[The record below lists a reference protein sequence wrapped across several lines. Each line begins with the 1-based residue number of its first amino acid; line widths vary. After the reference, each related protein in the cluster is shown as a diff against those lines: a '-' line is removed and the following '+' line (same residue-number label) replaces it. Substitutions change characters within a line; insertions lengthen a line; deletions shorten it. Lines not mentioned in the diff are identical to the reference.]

1 MNDFIEVSGKTV
13 EDAITQAKVQLGV
26 TSDQLEYEIVEKGS
40 SGFFGIGS
48 KDAVVRA
55 RRKTFERPEKKKK
68 EQKTESFSQV
78 EEKEIKAV
86 EEKVEKAE
94 VKETFD
100 DKKTGGFKETVVSV
114 KTIDQRED
122 KERVPLDDA
131 KKAEVIEK
139 TMSFTGALLTKM
151 GIENHLKVDF
161 NDEEQAVEIDVS
173 GPDMGALIGKRG
185 QTLYAVQYLVSLYVN
200 KFTEDY
206 IRIKIDT
213 ENYKERRKASLE
225 KLAANM
231 ANKVKKT
238 HRSVEVEPMNP
249 YERRIIHSTLQGN
262 PYVETYSEGVD
273 PYRKIIIAPKR

>member
-13 EDAITQAKVQLGV
+13 EDAITQAKAQLGV